1 MTVDILKWLVLY
13 LLVLFAF
20 GCGMNQLLWY
30 YADLEYDKCYS
41 LPGGLPNVEGEVTT
55 RQAMKVMYLHQE
67 SMHLNCKLKSQNS
80 LKSEWLSMI
89 FYRESLDAHNA
100 YLFISALFPLFSLTT
115 FYLLLQLSYWLA
127 TSSSTYN
134 YLPFK
139 RLFWTIHH
147 LYLHVKVYLTSIFFH
162 YLCPFAFSLF
172 WKERN
177 NLSFLFSPP
186 MYLQSN
192 ACIVWR
198 RFANLFETSQSL
210 FWASF
215 GLVSL
220 TDFELTGIKEFTRF
234 WALLMFGSYSVCNI
248 IVLLNM
254 LIAMMSNSFQVRI
267 HRVQVD

>member
-1 MTVDILKWLVLY
+1 
-13 LLVLFAF
+13 
-20 GCGMNQLLWY
+20 
-30 YADLEYDKCYS
+30 
-41 LPGGLPNVEGEVTT
+41 
-55 RQAMKVMYLHQE
+55 
-67 SMHLNCKLKSQNS
+67 
-80 LKSEWLSMI
+80 MI

-162 YLCPFAFSLF
+162 SFLCLFCSFRDLFPLEIPQIIYLFSLP
-172 WKERN
+172 KCI
-177 NLSFLFSPP
+177 
-186 MYLQSN
+186 LQSN

-254 LIAMMSNSFQVRI
+254 LIAMMSNSFQVSVI
-267 HRVQVD
+267 QCH

>member
-55 RQAMKVMYLHQE
+55 RHNMKVMYLHQK
-67 SMHLNCKLKSQNS
+67 SMHLELLKSQNS
-80 LKSEWLSMI
+80 LKSESKMGKLKY
-89 FYRESLDAHNA
+89 FLDTFPLHL
-100 YLFISALFPLFSLTT
+100 LFILLFFCIFAYILILRHWLGTTTTFQEAFLNNTSSVFACQGVSYIYLLSLISLPFLLFSRSFSLGDIPQIIYLFSL
-115 FYLLLQLSYWLA
+115 
-127 TSSSTYN
+127 
-134 YLPFK
+134 PK
-139 RLFWTIHH
+139 CI
-147 LYLHVKVYLTSIFFH
+147 
-162 YLCPFAFSLF
+162 
-172 WKERN
+172 
-177 NLSFLFSPP
+177 
-186 MYLQSN
+186 LQSN

-254 LIAMMSNSFQVRI
+254 LIAMMSNSFQVSVI
-267 HRVQVD
+267 QCH

>member
-1 MTVDILKWLVLY
+1 MHTMHTYLSLLFFLYFRLLHSTYYCSSATDWQLHPALTTTYLSRGFFEQYIICICMSRCILHLSS
-13 LLVLFAF
+13 F
-20 GCGMNQLLWY
+20 
-30 YADLEYDKCYS
+30 
-41 LPGGLPNVEGEVTT
+41 TT
-55 RQAMKVMYLHQE
+55 YV
-67 SMHLNCKLKSQNS
+67 HL
-80 LKSEWLSMI
+80 
-89 FYRESLDAHNA
+89 
-100 YLFISALFPLFSLTT
+100 LFPSFE
-115 FYLLLQLSYWLA
+115 
-127 TSSSTYN
+127 
-134 YLPFK
+134 K
-139 RLFWTIHH
+139 R
-147 LYLHVKVYLTSIFFH
+147 
-162 YLCPFAFSLF
+162 
-172 WKERN
+172 ERN
-177 NLSFLFSPP
+177 NLSSFFLPP

-267 HRVQVD
+267 HRVQVDYCEINCNP